1 MAFKRHT
8 KRSASPADG
17 KAAPLGN
24 DPKRSSQSGEAA
36 SSEDDAAAKRK
47 EDRNL
52 YIGIGFIVLVAV
64 GFTIWL
70 FASGKA
76 ASFFDALTKA
86 DPWWVLGGAAFFVG
100 FFMLDVACYRVAG
113 MLTGVRLGFLD
124 LLSVAAAGIVFGYL
138 TPGQMGAAPA
148 QIVRLSQVGLKVG
161 DATAVQLTK
170 FFIYQ
175 AAVTVFGAVVLV
187 AKSSYFVERFGDL
200 VLVSV
205 LSFVMHLG
213 IMAGLVLVIFFPNLV
228 RKVLYWAV
236 KLGSGR
242 IRIIKDP
249 DGLRRK
255 IDDEVNEYAGSV
267 HAAIR
272 HPGVVGTAVVVTL
285 LQLGCL
291 YCVPYFVIR
300 SFGVDSMDFVTAG
313 CAAAFVQLI
322 MTAVP
327 LPGGTG
333 GAEGGFALFYGPE
346 LGASVTAAIVLWR
359 MLTFYLPIVACTPLL
374 GVRSKLTPAQRLEE
388 FGEAHVGY
396 EGFVDAMKI
405 VHRRSVELRDA
416 SGRRMH
422 RSGLKRGRRVFVAL
436 SSAVPIE
443 RKTWY
448 RTHRLRRK
456 NKTASVRLSD
466 LTPQDSEASTQ
477 EKRDD
482 KNS

>member
-1 MAFKRHT
+1 MASERRT
-8 KRSASPADG
+8 ERQVVSLADANKQATSDAG
-17 KAAPLGN
+17 PKAP
-24 DPKRSSQSGEAA
+24 A
-36 SSEDDAAAKRK
+36 SSKRGSKPRSK

-52 YIGIGFIVLVAV
+52 YLGIGFIVLVVV

-76 ASFFDALTKA
+76 ASFFDALTRA

-200 VLVSV
+200 VLISV
-205 LSFVMHLG
+205 LSFLMHLG
-213 IMAGLVLVIFFPNLV
+213 IMAGLVLVIFFPGLV
-228 RKVLYWAV
+228 RRVLYWIV
-236 KLGSGR
+236 KMGSGR
-242 IRIIKDP
+242 IRIFKDP
-249 DGLRRK
+249 DALRRR

-267 HAAIR
+267 HSAIR

-285 LQLGCL
+285 LQLACL
-291 YCVPYFVIR
+291 YCVPYFVLR
-300 SFGVDSMDFVTAG
+300 SFGVDAMDFATSG

-346 LGASVTAAIVLWR
+346 LGTSVTAAIVLWR
-359 MLTFYLPIVACTPLL
+359 MLTFYLPIVVCTPLL
-374 GVRSKLTPAQRLEE
+374 GLRSKLTPAERLEE

-405 VHRRSVELRDA
+405 VHRRTVELRDA
-416 SGRRMH
+416 SGHRMRH
-422 RSGLKRGRRVFVAL
+422 RVLKRGRRVYVAM
-436 SSAVPIE
+436 SSAMPPE
-443 RKTWY
+443 RKAWY
-448 RTHRLRRK
+448 RSHRLRRSRMQ
-456 NKTASVRLSD
+456 ASMKLSD
-466 LTPQDSEASTQ
+466 LAPQGSDSEGHKDPSD
-477 EKRDD
+477 R
-482 KNS
+482 S

>member
-1 MAFKRHT
+1 MAFKRRT
-8 KRSASPADG
+8 KQSISAPVGAGKVAERPSRSVLARGNGEDASAQDVS
-17 KAAPLGN
+17 AT
-24 DPKRSSQSGEAA
+24 
-36 SSEDDAAAKRK
+36 KRK

-52 YIGIGFIVLVAV
+52 YVGIGFIVLVAV
-64 GFTIWL
+64 GFTVWL
-70 FASGKA
+70 FVSGKA
-76 ASFFDALTKA
+76 ASFFDALARA
-86 DPWWVLGGAAFFVG
+86 DLWWVLGGAAFFIG

-187 AKSSYFVERFGDL
+187 AKSSYFIARFGDL

-228 RKVLYWAV
+228 RRVLYWAV
-236 KLGSGR
+236 KVGSGH
-242 IRIIKDP
+242 IRLIKDP

-255 IDDEVNEYAGSV
+255 IDDEVDEYAGSV

-272 HPGVVGTAVVVTL
+272 HPGVVGTAVAVTL

-300 SFGVDSMDFVTAG
+300 SFGVDAMDFVTAG

-333 GAEGGFALFYGPE
+333 GAEGGFALFFGPE
-346 LGASVTAAIVLWR
+346 LGASVTAAVVLWR
-359 MLTFYLPIVACTPLL
+359 MLTFYLPIIACTPLL
-374 GVRSKLTPAQRLEE
+374 GLRSKLTPAQRLEE

-405 VHRRSVELRDA
+405 VRRRTVELRDA
-416 SGRRMH
+416 SSGRRMRH
-422 RSGLKRGRRVFVAL
+422 AGLKRGRHVYVAM
-436 SSAVPIE
+436 SSAMPVE
-443 RKTWY
+443 RKAWY
-448 RTHRLRRK
+448 RAHRLRRAR
-456 NKTASVRLSD
+456 KTASVRLSD
-466 LTPQDSEASTQ
+466 LAS
-477 EKRDD
+477 RDRD
-482 KNS
+482 AQKGEEPL